1 MEYLVIC
8 LVTLVVSAVTLFS
21 GFGLG
26 TVLMPAFAIFFP
38 VGLAVAG
45 TAVVHLANNLF
56 KLILVGKHA
65 NRGIV
70 VRFAIPAA
78 VFAAI
83 GAFVLGQ
90 LSGVE
95 PIARYQIAGITCEVT
110 VVKIVIAVLI
120 AVSSL
125 LDLLPQFEHLAFDPK
140 YIGIGGALSGFF
152 GGLSGLQGALRSAF
166 LIRTGLDKDAFIG
179 TSVVSAVIVD
189 VARILIYGTTFVSQ
203 HFRSVAQR
211 DFAWLVVA
219 GMVSAFVGSFVG
231 ARLVAKVTIRTVQ
244 VLIGSMLLLLA
255 AALGI
260 GIV

>member
-8 LVTLVVSAVTLFS
+8 LVALVVSALTLFS

-65 NRGIV
+65 NTGIV

-78 VFAAI
+78 VCAAI
-83 GAFVLGQ
+83 GALLLGQ

-95 PIARYQIAGITCEVT
+95 SIARYQVVGITCEVT
-110 VVKIVIAVLI
+110 VVKIVIAILI
-120 AVSSL
+120 AVFSM
-125 LDLLPQFEHLAFDPK
+125 LDLLPQFERLAFDPK
-140 YIGIGGALSGFF
+140 YIGVGGALSGFF

-166 LIRTGLDKDAFIG
+166 LVRCGLDKEAFIG
-179 TSVVSAVIVD
+179 TAVVSAVVVD
-189 VARILIYGTTFVSQ
+189 IARVFIYGTTFVSK
-203 HFRSVAQR
+203 HFRSLKDG
-211 DFAWLVVA
+211 DFAWLVIA

-231 ARLVAKVTIRTVQ
+231 ARLVAKVTIKVVRLLV
-244 VLIGSMLLLLA
+244 GSMLLLLSV
-255 AALGI
+255 ALGM
-260 GIV
+260 GLV